1 MWYVPAPIVAPGVGP
16 EVADVR
22 FYSCPLAPLSSGP
35 LRDAVDTYRRLQA
48 EGVTLRDLVERPTA
62 ALLDCITITSETRAS
77 VRAERERRE
86 YDAMKEG
93 RHRV

>member
-1 MWYVPAPIVAPGVGP
+1 VAPGVGP

-35 LRDAVDTYRRLQA
+35 LRDAVDTFRRLQTD
-48 EGVTLRDLVERPTA
+48 GITLRDLVERPTA
-62 ALLDCITITSETRAS
+62 ALLDCLTVTSETRSS

-86 YDAMKEG
+86 YDALKEARRG
-93 RHRV
+93 